1 MKDIDKDKIHNYKIP
16 ENYFENLEKDV
27 LNKTVEASSGA
38 SIVKLMRPWMA
49 VAASVALLAV
59 IFFGWH
65 DISLEGSVA
74 EYENGQNDYLAEVE
88 DELFTA
94 LDIEGL
100 DDDETLSD
108 LADFLV
114 ELQDFEN

>member
-1 MKDIDKDKIHNYKIP
+1 MHNYKVP
-16 ENYFENLEKDV
+16 ENYFEDLEKNI
-27 LNKTVEASSGA
+27 LSKTVEASSGA
-38 SIVKLMRPWMA
+38 TIVKLMKPWLA
-49 VAASVALLAV
+49 VAASIALIAV

-65 DISLEGSVA
+65 DLSPQGTVA
-74 EYENGQNDYLAEVE
+74 TNTTDQNDYLAEVE

-94 LDIEGL
+94 LDIEGS

-114 ELQDFEN
+114 ELEDF